1 MSPIRQ
7 RIRAAVLGPLALL
20 VASGAVVPAPALS
33 PAQAQQRCDEP
44 LVGDVLPVDVALPHD
59 LSTGHDVGIAVVDT
73 GASAPGVVTERPGDR
88 DHCLLHG
95 TAVTGVLHT
104 VAPGARV
111 VSVRQGDGSNTTVA
125 DLVDA
130 LDRARTTASE
140 HGVRILNVSVV
151 ACEDTAELRRAVDA
165 VERDGLLLVAAAG
178 NAGQCRDDQVPYP
191 AALPG
196 VLTVGGVDA
205 RAPDTNPDAGRRPAD
220 YSVPGEWVDLHAP
233 GGPVSATLQ
242 TDGTDRTIVGDPAPF
257 SGTSFAAP
265 VVAGTAALVWQLRPE
280 LSAAEVRSLL
290 VDTAEQGVVP
300 VVSPVAAVGAVLD
313 RAGTPEL
320 AELTELAEHA
330 DPAAHYG
337 MPAEVS
343 VVRAVDVPVDL
354 RVPLALAG
362 IVAVAILTAF
372 ILRVRR

>member
-7 RIRAAVLGPLALL
+7 RVRAAVLVPLALL
-20 VASGAVVPAPALS
+20 VASGAVVLP

-59 LSTGHDVGIAVVDT
+59 LSTGHDVGVAVVDT

-95 TAVTGVLHT
+95 TAVTGVLRT

-165 VERDGLLLVAAAG
+165 VEREGLLLVAAAG

-205 RAPDTNPDAGRRPAD
+205 REPDTDPGTDPDAGRRPAD

-257 SGTSFAAP
+257 SGTSFASP

-280 LSAAEVRSLL
+280 LSAAEVRALL

-313 RAGTPEL
+313 RAGS
-320 AELTELAEHA
+320 AEIAGHAEA
-330 DPAAHYG
+330 AAHYE

-343 VVRAVDVPVDL
+343 VVRAVDVPADL

-362 IVAVAILTAF
+362 VVAVAILTAL

>member
-1 MSPIRQ
+1 MSR
-7 RIRAAVLGPLALL
+7 RVRAAVLVPLALL
-20 VASGAVVPAPALS
+20 VASGAVVLPPTQP

-44 LVGDVLPVDVALPHD
+44 LVGDVLPIDVALPHD
-59 LSTGHDVGIAVVDT
+59 LSTGRDVGVAVVDT
-73 GASAPGVVTERPGDR
+73 GASAPGIITDHPGDR
-88 DHCLLHG
+88 DHCRLHG
-95 TAVTGVLHT
+95 TAVTGVLRT
-104 VAPGARV
+104 IAPDARV
-111 VSVRQGDGSNTTVA
+111 VSVRQGEGSNTTVA

-165 VERDGLLLVAAAG
+165 VEREGLLLVAAAG

-205 RAPDTNPDAGRRPAD
+205 RVLDSNPDAGRRPAD

-242 TDGTDRTIVGDPAPF
+242 TGDTTRTIVGDPAPF

-280 LSAAEVRSLL
+280 LSAAEVRTLL

-300 VVSPVAAVGAVLD
+300 VVSPVAAVGSALD
-313 RAGTPEL
+313 RAGSAEI
-320 AELTELAEHA
+320 AELSGHAEA
-330 DPAAHYG
+330 AAHYE
-337 MPAEVS
+337 MPAEVT
-343 VVRAVDVPVDL
+343 VVRSVDVPVDL
-354 RVPLALAG
+354 RVPLVLVG
-362 IVAVAILTAF
+362 VVAVAILTAV

>member
-7 RIRAAVLGPLALL
+7 RVREAVLVPLALL
-20 VASGAVVPAPALS
+20 VASGAVVLP

-59 LSTGHDVGIAVVDT
+59 LSTGHDVGVAVVDT

-95 TAVTGVLHT
+95 TAVTGVLRT

-165 VERDGLLLVAAAG
+165 VEREGLLLVAAAG
-178 NAGQCRDDQVPYP
+178 NAGQCRDDQAPYP

-205 RAPDTNPDAGRRPAD
+205 REPDTDPGTDPDAGRRPAD

-280 LSAAEVRSLL
+280 LSAAEVRALL

-313 RAGTPEL
+313 RAGS
-320 AELTELAEHA
+320 AEIAGHAEA
-330 DPAAHYG
+330 AAHYE

-343 VVRAVDVPVDL
+343 VVRTVDVPADL

-362 IVAVAILTAF
+362 VVAVAILTAF